1 MSGAPAGE
9 PRVAGVVVAST
20 RGALGTATDTTGP
33 LIRDWLAE
41 RGFVVPRVDVVPD
54 GDAVGTALRSW
65 VGEGAAVVLTTG
77 GTGISPTDATPEQTR
92 AVLDRELPGVAD
104 RVRAAGQDRV
114 PTAALSR
121 GTAGVAGRTLV
132 VNLPGSPGGV
142 RDGLAALADV
152 LPHAVDQLAGGDH
165 PRPADTPAVRLAAGK
180 PSPPG
185 KAAPT
190 GEASPPGV
198 VLRAEVLELSD
209 DDAAALLGAL
219 DELVRDD
226 TSGAVATFTG
236 YVRNHDEGRGVVHLH
251 YEGHPE
257 ASAVL
262 ARVAGG
268 VAVRHGV
275 RVAVV
280 HRLGSLHVGDVAVVA
295 AVASAHR
302 AEAFAAVAELVDEL
316 KAHVP
321 IWKEQGFSD
330 GTQEWVGSLG

>member
-1 MSGAPAGE
+1 MSAGE
-9 PRVAGVVVAST
+9 GGAARVAGVVVAST
-20 RGALGTATDTTGP
+20 RSALGTATDSTGP
-33 LIRDWLAE
+33 AIREWLVE

-54 GDAVGTALRSW
+54 GDAVGAALRAW
-65 VGEGAAVVLTTG
+65 VSEGAAVVLTTG
-77 GTGISPTDATPEQTR
+77 GTGIAPTDVTPEQTR
-92 AVLDRELPGVAD
+92 ALLDRELPGVAE

-121 GTAGVAGRTLV
+121 GTAGVAGGTLV

-165 PRPADTPAVRLAAGK
+165 PRPSDH
-180 PSPPG
+180 PSPTEP
-185 KAAPT
+185 APD
-190 GEASPPGV
+190 GPAPGV
-198 VLRAEVLELSD
+198 VLRADVGELAGP
-209 DDAAALLGAL
+209 AASGLLGELTA
-219 DELVRDD
+219 LVRDD

-236 YVRNHDEGRGVVHLH
+236 YVRDHDEGRGVVHLH

-257 ASAVL
+257 AAAVL

-268 VAVRHGV
+268 VADRHGV

-280 HRLGSLHVGDVAVVA
+280 HRLGSLRVGDVAVVA